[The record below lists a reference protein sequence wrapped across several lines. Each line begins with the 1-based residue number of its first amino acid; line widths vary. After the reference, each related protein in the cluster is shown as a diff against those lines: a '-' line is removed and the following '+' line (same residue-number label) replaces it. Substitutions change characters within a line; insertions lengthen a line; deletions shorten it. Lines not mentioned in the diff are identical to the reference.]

1 MHQQLHQSG
10 VPNLRLGMWH
20 VLSNAVPSC
29 CLTSSQAS
37 TAVAQPLCQR
47 MASGN
52 VVISGHQRLSAA
64 ISGHQRSSVIISDH
78 QWSSVVINGH
88 QWSSMVISCTHLSES
103 KCCLRA
109 VVSLSVRSSAK
120 MVDTFGE
127 ASSAFRTS
135 PAGTGVHEDTGV
147 NVNAGMG
154 SSYGPMVSSRAR
166 GARGP
171 GIGNSRDTAPSGLHT
186 PSRAT
191 MGQSRHQGQSR
202 GN

>member
-1 MHQQLHQSG
+1 
-10 VPNLRLGMWH
+10 LRLGMWH

-37 TAVAQPLCQR
+37 TAVAQPLSTDDVGEC
-47 MASGN
+47 
-52 VVISGHQRLSAA
+52 GHQWPSAA
-64 ISGHQRSSVIISDH
+64 ISGYQWSSAVISGH
-78 QWSSVVINGH
+78 QWSSVVISGH
-88 QWSSMVISCTHLSES
+88 QWSSVVISCTHLSES

-147 NVNAGMG
+147 NVNADMG
-154 SSYGPMVSSRAR
+154 SSHGPKVSSRAR

-171 GIGNSRDTAPSGLHT
+171 GIGNSRDTAPSGLRT

-191 MGQSRHQGQSR
+191 MGQSCHQGQSR
-202 GN
+202 GNK

>member
-64 ISGHQRSSVIISDH
+64 IRAISE
-78 QWSSVVINGH
+78 V
-88 QWSSMVISCTHLSES
+88 EPPY
-103 KCCLRA
+103 
-109 VVSLSVRSSAK
+109 
-120 MVDTFGE
+120 E
-127 ASSAFRTS
+127 ASSHRVYIK
-135 PAGTGVHEDTGV
+135 PKL
-147 NVNAGMG
+147 
-154 SSYGPMVSSRAR
+154 R
-166 GARGP
+166 GALE
-171 GIGNSRDTAPSGLHT
+171 S
-186 PSRAT
+186 
-191 MGQSRHQGQSR
+191 
-202 GN
+202 

>member
-1 MHQQLHQSG
+1 MPRLRDAPAAAPIGRAELAPWNVARALKRGAELLLDELPGVHSG
-10 VPNLRLGMWH
+10 GAAPV
-20 VLSNAVPSC
+20 
-29 CLTSSQAS
+29 S
-37 TAVAQPLCQR
+37 T
-47 MASGN
+47 
-52 VVISGHQRLSAA
+52 A
-64 ISGHQRSSVIISDH
+64 ISGHQRSSVIISGH
-78 QWSSVVINGH
+78 QWSSVIINGH

-135 PAGTGVHEDTGV
+135 PAGTGVHEDIGV

-171 GIGNSRDTAPSGLHT
+171 GIGNSRDTAPSGQRT